1 MVRDAASNRSTG
13 WIRLFQPQ
21 AEKMWI
27 SASVQSSHA
36 GTSSAAIVTSPGR
49 PPGSARGAPVGSTSA
64 MPTPGL
70 ALENASA
77 WITR

>member
-1 MVRDAASNRSTG
+1 MVRASASNRSTG
-13 WIRLFQPQ
+13 LIRLFQPH
-21 AEKMWI
+21 AEKMLI
-27 SASVQSSHA
+27 SAPDQSSHS
-36 GTSSAAIVTSPGR
+36 GTSPGAIVTRPGR